1 MDRIRRSLALAPAC
15 LLGAFGLAACLS
27 GAAVAQPQTEPQRG
41 GTLTIA
47 FASDT
52 KTLDPAFS
60 VNFSERQPLYLIYNT
75 LLALN
80 PDLSAAP
87 ELAERWETSADGR
100 RLTLHLRRGVKFHD
114 GTEFDAAAAKL
125 NLERRLDPAV
135 NSPQRGLLAGIV
147 ASLET
152 PDNATL
158 VINMKQPS
166 PSLLGMLAQREGFI
180 ASPAA
185 IQRFGKDFA
194 TNPVGTG
201 PLYFGNGHPA
211 SASWWSATRITGKAA
226 SPILIGWCL
235 RTSPTRWSG
244 SSA

>member
-158 VINMKQPS
+158 VIVGDAFARPMMNA
-166 PSLLGMLAQREGFI
+166 LRE
-180 ASPAA
+180 
-185 IQRFGKDFA
+185 
-194 TNPVGTG
+194 
-201 PLYFGNGHPA
+201 
-211 SASWWSATRITGKAA
+211 KAA
-226 SPILIGWCL
+226 TGAYDASSVTTIVSTGAMFSAEIKAGMPNERADETLCGGQSGWEVM
-235 RTSPTRWSG
+235 PQ
-244 SSA
+244 